1 METIVLVML
10 ALSIYSINAHYY
22 KKGEYKK
29 AVLANSIISLLVVSG
44 NTAANFASAIQMG
57 ALTLTLVVLASSAI
71 LTFILCLP
79 LVFKVRKQTA

>member
-44 NTAANFASAIQMG
+44 NTAANFASASQMG
-57 ALTLTLVVLASSAI
+57 IIQLSLVVLASSAI
-71 LTFILCLP
+71 MTFLLCLP
-79 LVFKVRKQTA
+79 IVFKAKKRVA